1 MKQIVGIIV
10 AALILVVLVGQPFYT
25 VDERD
30 QALILQFGKPV
41 GVEIEPGLKF
51 KLPFI
56 QKVKTFPKI
65 LLEWDGDPGQ
75 IPTKDKTFISI
86 DTFAR
91 WRIKD
96 PLTFFRAVRT
106 ENAAQEKLDAIIDA
120 ATYDYITSHNLIEA
134 VRTSNRSMKVEE
146 MISVGLPEKA
156 RQQVEIS
163 MGREKMTRGILEQIA
178 PKMVQLGIEIEDF
191 RIKRI
196 NYVAAVQKKVYE
208 RMIAE
213 RKQISEKFR
222 SEGQG
227 QSKRIEGE
235 RQKELRKIKS
245 EAYRTAEETKGTADA
260 EAIKIYANA
269 YNRDPEFYSFINTL
283 AIYKES
289 LDESTNIIMSTESEF
304 FKYLK
309 NYKKQ

>member
-1 MKQIVGIIV
+1 MKQIFGIIV

-41 GVEIEPGLKF
+41 GVETEPGLKF

-196 NYVAAVQKKVYE
+196 NYVEEVQKKVYE

-213 RKQISEKFR
+213 RRQISEKFR

-269 YNRDPEFYSFINTL
+269 FNRDPEFYSFINTL

>member
-25 VDERD
+25 VDERN
-30 QALILQFGKPV
+30 QVLILQFGKPV
-41 GVEIEPGLKF
+41 GVETEPGLKF

-134 VRTSNRSMKVEE
+134 VRTSNRSMKAEE

-196 NYVAAVQKKVYE
+196 NYVAEVQKKVYE

-213 RKQISEKFR
+213 RRQISEKFR

-269 YNRDPEFYSFINTL
+269 FNRDPEFYSFINTL

-289 LDESTNIIMSTESEF
+289 LDESTNIIMSTKGEF

>member
-196 NYVAAVQKKVYE
+196 NYVAEVQKKVYE

-213 RKQISEKFR
+213 RRQISEKFR

>member
-41 GVEIEPGLKF
+41 GVETEPGLKF

-196 NYVAAVQKKVYE
+196 NYVAEVQKKVYE

-213 RKQISEKFR
+213 RRQISEKFR

-245 EAYRTAEETKGTADA
+245 EAYRTAEETKGAADA

-269 YNRDPEFYSFINTL
+269 FNRDPEFYSFINTL

-289 LDESTNIIMSTESEF
+289 LDESTNIIMSTKSEF

>member
-25 VDERD
+25 VDERN
-30 QALILQFGKPV
+30 QVLILQFGKPV
-41 GVEIEPGLKF
+41 GVETEPGLKF

-134 VRTSNRSMKVEE
+134 VRTSNRSMKAEE

-196 NYVAAVQKKVYE
+196 NYVAEVQKKVYE

-213 RKQISEKFR
+213 RRQISEKFR

-269 YNRDPEFYSFINTL
+269 FNRDPEFYSFINTL

-289 LDESTNIIMSTESEF
+289 LDESTNIIMSTKSEF

>member
-1 MKQIVGIIV
+1 M
-10 AALILVVLVGQPFYT
+10 
-25 VDERD
+25 
-30 QALILQFGKPV
+30 
-41 GVEIEPGLKF
+41 
-51 KLPFI
+51 
-56 QKVKTFPKI
+56 
-65 LLEWDGDPGQ
+65 
-75 IPTKDKTFISI
+75 
-86 DTFAR
+86 
-91 WRIKD
+91 
-96 PLTFFRAVRT
+96 RT

-134 VRTSNRSMKVEE
+134 VRTSNRSMKAEE

-196 NYVAAVQKKVYE
+196 NYVAEVQKKVYE

-213 RKQISEKFR
+213 RRQISEKFR

-269 YNRDPEFYSFINTL
+269 FNRDPEFYSFINTL

-289 LDESTNIIMSTESEF
+289 LDESTNIIMSTKGEF

>member
-1 MKQIVGIIV
+1 VKYKAIIILVIV
-10 AALILVVLVGQPFYT
+10 ALIVAFSSAYV
-25 VDERD
+25 VDETE
-30 QALILQFGKPV
+30 QVIITQFGKSI
-41 GVEIEPGLKF
+41 GDAKKDPGLKF
-51 KLPFI
+51 KIPII
-56 QKVKTFPKI
+56 QQANYFPKN

-106 ENAAQEKLDAIIDA
+106 EGAAQEKLDAIIDA

-134 VRTSNRSMKVEE
+134 VRTSNRLMKAEKVV
-146 MISVGLPEKA
+146 SVGLPEKV

-163 MGREKMTRGILEQIA
+163 MGREKMTRGILEQVA
-178 PKMVQLGIEIEDF
+178 PKMVQLGIEIVDF

-196 NYVAAVQKKVYE
+196 NYVAEVQKKVYE

-213 RKQISEKFR
+213 RRQISEKFR

-245 EAYRTAEETKGTADA
+245 EAYRIAEETKGAADA
-260 EAIKIYANA
+260 KAIKIYANA
-269 YNRDPEFYSFINTL
+269 FNRDPEFYSFINTL

-289 LDESTNIIMSTESEF
+289 LDESTNIIMSTKSEF

>member
-1 MKQIVGIIV
+1 MVGI
-10 AALILVVLVGQPFYT
+10 
-25 VDERD
+25 
-30 QALILQFGKPV
+30 
-41 GVEIEPGLKF
+41 
-51 KLPFI
+51 
-56 QKVKTFPKI
+56 
-65 LLEWDGDPGQ
+65 
-75 IPTKDKTFISI
+75 
-86 DTFAR
+86 
-91 WRIKD
+91 
-96 PLTFFRAVRT
+96 
-106 ENAAQEKLDAIIDA
+106 
-120 ATYDYITSHNLIEA
+120 
-134 VRTSNRSMKVEE
+134 
-146 MISVGLPEKA
+146 
-156 RQQVEIS
+156 
-163 MGREKMTRGILEQIA
+163 
-178 PKMVQLGIEIEDF
+178 GIEIEDF

-196 NYVAAVQKKVYE
+196 NYVAEVQKKVYE

-213 RKQISEKFR
+213 RRQISEKFR

-269 YNRDPEFYSFINTL
+269 FNRDPEFYSFINTL

-289 LDESTNIIMSTESEF
+289 LDESTNIIMSTKSEF

>member
-10 AALILVVLVGQPFYT
+10 AALVLVVLVGQPFYT
-25 VDERD
+25 VDERN

-41 GVEIEPGLKF
+41 GVETEPGLKF

-56 QKVKTFPKI
+56 QKVKTFPRT

-106 ENAAQEKLDAIIDA
+106 EDAAQGKLDAIIDA

-134 VRTSNRSMKVEE
+134 VRTSNRSMKSEKVV
-146 MISVGLPEKA
+146 SVGLPEKVSK
-156 RQQVEIS
+156 QVEIS
-163 MGREKMTRGILEQIA
+163 LGREKMTRGILEQVA
-178 PKMVQLGIEIEDF
+178 PKMVQLGIEIVDF

-196 NYVAAVQKKVYE
+196 NYVAEVQKKVYE

-213 RKQISEKFR
+213 RRQISEKFR
-222 SEGQG
+222 SEGKG
-227 QSKRIEGE
+227 ESKAIEGE

-260 EAIKIYANA
+260 EAIRIYADA
-269 YNRDPEFYSFINTL
+269 FNRDPEFYSFINTL
-283 AIYKES
+283 AIYKVS

>member
-1 MKQIVGIIV
+1 MKQIIGISV
-10 AALILVVLVGQPFYT
+10 AALVLLVLVGKPFYT
-25 VDERD
+25 VDERE
-30 QALILQFGKPV
+30 QVLILQFGKPV
-41 GVEIEPGLKF
+41 GVETEPGLKF

-56 QKVKTFPKI
+56 QNVQSFPKI
-65 LLEWDGDPGQ
+65 LLEWDGEPGQ
-75 IPTKDKTFISI
+75 IPTKDKTFIWI

-106 ENAAQEKLDAIIDA
+106 EMAAQEKLDAIIDS
-120 ATYDYITSHNLIEA
+120 ATYDYITTHNLIEA
-134 VRTSNRSMKVEE
+134 VRTSNRLMKSEKVV
-146 MISVGLPEKA
+146 SVGLPEKLN
-156 RQQVEIS
+156 QQVEIT
-163 MGREKMTRGILEQIA
+163 MGREKMTRGIMEQVA

-196 NYVAAVQKKVYE
+196 NYVEEVRKKVYE

-227 QSKRIEGE
+227 ESKSIEGE
-235 RQKELRKIKS
+235 RQKELRRIKS

-260 EAIKIYANA
+260 EAIRIYADA
-269 YNRDPEFYSFINTL
+269 FNRDPEFYSFINTL

-289 LDESTNIIMSTESEF
+289 LDESTNIIMSTDSEF

>member
-1 MKQIVGIIV
+1 MKQLGGIII
-10 AALILVVLVGQPFYT
+10 AALVLVVLVGQPFYT
-25 VDERD
+25 VDERN

-41 GVEIEPGLKF
+41 GVETEPGLKF

-56 QKVKTFPKI
+56 QKVKTFPKV

-106 ENAAQEKLDAIIDA
+106 EDAAQEKLDAIIDA

-134 VRTSNRSMKVEE
+134 VRTSNRLMKAEKV
-146 MISVGLPEKA
+146 ISVGLPEKVS
-156 RQQVEIS
+156 QQVEIS
-163 MGREKMTRGILEQIA
+163 LGREKMTRGILEQVA

-196 NYVAAVQKKVYE
+196 NYVAEVQKKVYE

-227 QSKRIEGE
+227 ESKRIEGE
-235 RQKELRKIKS
+235 RQKELRRIES
-245 EAYRTAEETKGTADA
+245 EAYRTAEEIKGKADA
-260 EAIKIYANA
+260 EAIKIYADA
-269 YNRDPEFYSFINTL
+269 FNRDPEFYSFINTL

-289 LDESTNIIMSTESEF
+289 LNESTNIIMSTESEF

-309 NYKKQ
+309 DYKKQ

>member
-41 GVEIEPGLKF
+41 GVETEPGLKF

-196 NYVAAVQKKVYE
+196 NYVAEVQKKVYE

-213 RKQISEKFR
+213 RRQISEKFR

-269 YNRDPEFYSFINTL
+269 FNRDPEFYSFINTL

-289 LDESTNIIMSTESEF
+289 LDESTNIIMSTKSEF